1 MSPIRSSISRT
12 ARRVFLVPLALIAP
26 GVALTSAQD
35 AEPQLPKVDEP
46 IPIVT
51 SDSKYEAVVRIENS
65 SLSLDYRTPWN
76 TGQDG
81 GGNGTGFM
89 IAPNRFITNAHV
101 VSDSRILYIKK
112 VGDPKPYRANILHI
126 AHDCDLAMLEL
137 EDPSAFEEVKPL
149 EIGGLPQLDTVVKT
163 IGYPIGGER
172 ISVTSGVVSRIDFLT
187 YSHSTTD
194 NHLTIQIDAAINP
207 GNSGARP
214 AGWQGGGGRLPGLLW
229 QRRAEYRIHDPG
241 AGDPALPQR
250 R

>member
-1 MSPIRSSISRT
+1 MNPTRSL
-12 ARRVFLVPLALIAP
+12 FLGASAAVLVSGFSLPL
-26 GVALTSAQD
+26 SAQE
-35 AEPQLPKVDEP
+35 AEPTLPKVDAP
-46 IPIVT
+46 IPVVST
-51 SDSKYEAVVRIENS
+51 DDKYEAVVRIENR
-65 SLSLDYRTPWN
+65 SLTLDYRTPWN
-76 TGQDG
+76 TGRDG

-89 IAPNRFITNAHV
+89 IAPNRFVTNAHV

-137 EDPSAFEEVKPL
+137 EDPSAFADVKPL

-207 GNSGARP
+207 GNSGGP
-214 AGWQGGGGRLPGLLW
+214 LVDKDGRVLGINTMTVANTDGVSFAIPFSV
-229 QRRAEYRIHDPG
+229 AERE
-241 AGDPALPQR
+241 LNL
-250 R
+250 